1 MHQHRPRWARLFFV
15 QAALVALASVLA
27 TAGRLPTTVFRSPVD
42 KLGHLLAFGGL
53 SFLGVSYFGCAR
65 RWHVIA
71 ILLAAA
77 SADELLQAA
86 FPTRTFDLRDLAM
99 NVVGILVFG
108 LARRAGPAR
117 AAVGRPR
124 RRSRR

>member
-1 MHQHRPRWARLFFV
+1 V
-15 QAALVALASVLA
+15 QAALVVVASVLA
-27 TAGRLPTTVFRSPVD
+27 SAGRLPTAVFRSPVD

-53 SFLGVSYFGCAR
+53 SFLGVSYFGHAR

-77 SADELLQAA
+77 SADELLQIA

-99 NVVGILVFG
+99 NVVGIIAFG
-108 LARRAGPAR
+108 VVAARGAAPA
-117 AAVGRPR
+117 AAAAPRPR
-124 RRSRR
+124 RRPRR